1 MLLCTGWG
9 ACGVAEVVP
18 WDLGPV
24 PAGVEPQ
31 ALQMQTQKPETGP
44 KTSLGSRIP
53 EGFSSRLHPQSQR
66 SSSI

>member
-1 MLLCTGWG
+1 MLLCTAGGPVGWQKSCPG
-9 ACGVAEVVP
+9 TWGQSPPGVA
-18 WDLGPV
+18 L
-24 PAGVEPQ
+24 Q